1 MVEIHNTVLKAA
13 VSALVAIALALPLAA
28 TAGESAEQE
37 IRYLLDFVSASGCT
51 FIRNGQEHDSVEAA
65 DHLRLKYE
73 RGRRYASSAE
83 NFIDRLA
90 SESSWSG
97 KAYTVR
103 CGESRETSGRWLH
116 RALAEHRRAYAA
128 SP

>member
-1 MVEIHNTVLKAA
+1 MLRCLLLLLALAAPLPATADATTEREIHH
-13 VSALVAIALALPLAA
+13 
-28 TAGESAEQE
+28 
-37 IRYLLDFVSASGCT
+37 LLDFVSTSGCA
-51 FIRNGQEHDSVEAA
+51 FMRNGKAHDSAEAA

-73 RGRRYASSAE
+73 RGRRYATSAE

-103 CGESRETSGRWLH
+103 CGDALETSSRWLH
-116 RALAEHRRAYAA
+116 RELAHYRRNLAE
-128 SP
+128 PL